1 MEDRSSERGDS
12 AKKSPHFLSCARR
25 ARRGKGGAV
34 EEPGREAS
42 RVPRKTRRRATA
54 TSHSELGERL
64 IAGVPARI
72 MRPRLVFLSCLVAL
86 CSFGLLMV
94 YSASSVEALKEF
106 GDSWYY
112 LFRQAIFMGIGLV
125 VFTVIGS
132 RRVIPWHLI
141 RSGLIVLFWGVIVAL
156 LVVVLFIGAGA
167 ESWGASRWIP
177 LGFFNLQPA
186 EFAKPAVIMLAADI
200 LAGYY
205 EDGSKDTPS
214 FLLQLVICVA
224 LPAVLILAEPDL
236 GTTLIVLATVF
247 VMWYVCGISYRIIG
261 LIALVAIVSVILMI
275 VTSPY
280 RLARISVYL
289 DPWSDPY
296 GDGYQATLAIMAFAS
311 GGLFGR
317 GIGNSTMKY
326 HYLPEAHNDYILAI
340 IGEELGFVGTV
351 LLVLVFLALIA
362 AGFYIARR
370 SPSLHGQL
378 IAVGCSAAL
387 LIQFCI
393 NAAGI
398 LGLGPMTGKPLPFI
412 SYGGSSVLTSLVL
425 AALIFRV
432 SIESDVETPADRR
445 RAGLSVIGPRGAARG
460 GSGEVG
466 AGGEGAAGFGRS
478 TSGERGGLSVL
489 EGGGRPRVAHPR
501 GPVRRSDGPRR
512 ETGGGYRRVDLGPR
526 AQERLRPRGSV
537 PRVEY
542 GRVDYTDIARAP
554 RPRRAG
560 DPSRGAGSGRSG
572 RSRNDG

>member
-1 MEDRSSERGDS
+1 MEERSAERGDS
-12 AKKSPHFLSCARR
+12 VKKSVFRFSLPGRN
-25 ARRGKGGAV
+25 RRGTDADADGLERDA
-34 EEPGREAS
+34 PRAS
-42 RVPRKTRRRATA
+42 RKARRRATA
-54 TSHSELGERL
+54 TSHSELGEKL

-72 MRPRLVFLSCLVAL
+72 MRPRLVFASCLAAL
-86 CSFGLLMV
+86 CSVGLLMV

-125 VFTVIGS
+125 VFMVIGS

-186 EFAKPAVIMLAADI
+186 EFAKPAVIMMAAHL

-205 EDGSKDTPS
+205 EDGSMDTPS
-214 FLLQLVICVA
+214 FLLVLAVSVG
-224 LPAVLILAEPDL
+224 LPAMLIFVEPDL

-247 VMWYVCGISYRIIG
+247 VMWYVCGISYRLIG

-412 SYGGSSVLTSLVL
+412 SYGGSSVLTSFVL

-432 SIESDVETPADRR
+432 SVESDIETPADRR
-445 RAGLSVIGPRGAARG
+445 RAGLSVVGPHDGRRRGPRAGD
-460 GSGEVG
+460 SGRVG
-466 AGGEGAAGFGRS
+466 PASPERPPMGR
-478 TSGERGGLSVL
+478 RGGLSVL
-489 EGGGRPRVAHPR
+489 EGAGRSRRPDGTQGGTR
-501 GPVRRSDGPRR
+501 
-512 ETGGGYRRVDLGPR
+512 GGYRRVDLGAG
-526 AQERLRPRGSV
+526 AQERLRPRESG
-537 PRVEY
+537 PRIDY
-542 GRVDYTDIARAP
+542 GRVDYGDVTRAP
-554 RPRRAG
+554 RPRRTG
-560 DPSRGAGSGRSG
+560 DPLRDAGSRQSG
-572 RSRNDG
+572 RSRYDR